1 MCLITIIAARS
12 QNNVI
17 GNGNLLPWRLPSDL
31 KQFRSLTQNSVII
44 MGRKTYESIGKPLPN
59 RQNIVISSN
68 NAIKYPEGVI
78 VCTSPKEAL
87 KTARV
92 VCLDNKIPEIFVI
105 GGATIYQAFIKR
117 ADRMILTTLDCELE
131 GDTFFPQWKEVFW
144 EIEKTTECYD
154 PEGYLLDKPEN
165 KGIRYTI
172 EEYERVL

>member
-1 MCLITIIAARS
+1 MCQITIIAARS
-12 QNNVI
+12 RNGVIGQNN
-17 GNGNLLPWRLPSDL
+17 NLPWRLPSDL
-31 KQFRSLTQNSVII
+31 QNFRSITQGNVVL

-59 RQNIVISSN
+59 RFNIVISSN
-68 NAIKYPEGVI
+68 SATKYPEGVI
-78 VCTSPKEAL
+78 VCSDPKQAL
-87 KTARV
+87 KAARV

-105 GGATIYQAFIKR
+105 GGATIYQAFMKR
-117 ADRMILTTLDCELE
+117 ADRMILTTLECEVE
-131 GDTFFPQWKEVFW
+131 GDTYFPQWKEVFW